1 MSYMATSGVV
11 IVKTNLKEEDFNKLK
26 KVHFEKDNVGYGID
40 ISENDI
46 GVLWWMN
53 NFKYR
58 FQVNLKQE
66 AVEFFR
72 KESTFVFLI
81 SSKTFLSRLKVVL
94 EKIFGKEFEVEIM
107 KHPLIS
113 NMEELKE
120 SIEDFTKECLSVEKV
135 FVETSDYIGVTLG
148 FKKNEKQY
156 LVKYFSDGT
165 ISFGL
170 GKGKADIE
178 FIVDFVV
185 KLNDYIVK
193 LDLKR
198 S

>member
-1 MSYMATSGVV
+1 MSYMATSGVI
-11 IVKTNLKEEDFNKLK
+11 IVKTNLKEEDFDKLK

-40 ISENDI
+40 IFENDI

-72 KESTFVFLI
+72 KDSTFVFLI
-81 SSKTFLSRLKVVL
+81 SSKTFFSRLKIVL
-94 EKIFGKEFEVEIM
+94 EQIFEKEFEVEIM
-107 KHPLIS
+107 KHPLLS

-120 SIEDFTKECLSVEKV
+120 NIEDFTKEYLSVEKV

-148 FKKNEKQY
+148 FKKDEKQY
-156 LVKYFSDGT
+156 IVKYFSDGT

-170 GKGKADIE
+170 GKEKEDIE
-178 FIVDFVV
+178 YIVDFVV
-185 KLNDYIVK
+185 KLNDYIVE